1 MDHLQKNWCIF
12 KKWADYFSC
21 IVLRKI
27 SHRHTRTYTDN
38 IDFLPGRPALA
49 KASSL
54 LGIYLIL
61 SRFSGIAVFCLHR
74 LAGSKPCAKSGRGGK
89 MSVPVCVCRASFAS
103 GWLIQK
109 RYCLCAHSLLPITLK
124 RKVG

>member
-61 SRFSGIAVFCLHR
+61 SRFSGIAVFASTGMPGRSLVVE
-74 LAGSKPCAKSGRGGK
+74 AK
-89 MSVPVCVCRASFAS
+89 
-103 GWLIQK
+103 
-109 RYCLCAHSLLPITLK
+109 CLCPSACVERAL
-124 RKVG
+124 RAGG